1 MNTAHY
7 FFVCDVH
14 GGCGNA
20 PVHHNTETARQCP
33 VCGGSVEVWIGTHA
47 PPHKESH
54 LAERRA
60 S

>member
-1 MNTAHY
+1 MNAVRY

-20 PVHHNTETARQCP
+20 PVHKSTDTCRPCP
-33 VCGGSVEVWIGTHA
+33 VCGNTVEVWLGTHA
-47 PPHKESH
+47 PLHVEPTS
-54 LAERRA
+54 AERRA